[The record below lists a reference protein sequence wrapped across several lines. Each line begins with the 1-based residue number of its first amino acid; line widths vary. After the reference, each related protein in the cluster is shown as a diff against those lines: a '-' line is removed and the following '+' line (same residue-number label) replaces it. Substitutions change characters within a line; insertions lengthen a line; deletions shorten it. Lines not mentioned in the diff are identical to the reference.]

1 MACSSFSSPSSSK
14 VLIGDIIKT
23 TDSVPSNYIRPI
35 SERPNLTQV
44 QSSQDSSI
52 PLINLQELDGPNHS
66 NLIQQIGHACQYDG
80 FFQVRNHGVPEVI
93 IEKMLQVGKEFFRLP
108 ESERMKCYSTDT
120 SKTIRLSTSFNVT
133 NEKTA
138 NWRDYLRL
146 HCYPLEDYIP
156 EWPTNPSSFRS
167 DVPEYCTSIRALTL
181 KLLGAIS
188 ESLGLKRDYIEMVLS
203 NHGQHMA
210 INYYPPCPEPELTYG
225 LPGHT
230 DPNAIT
236 VLLQDDVPGLQVLK
250 DGKWI
255 AVHPIPNTFIIN
267 IGDQIQAISND
278 KYKSVL
284 HRAVVNCDKERFSIP
299 TFCCPSKEAVIRPA
313 FQLVDDE
320 HPSLYKDFTYTE
332 YFGKFWNQKLGTEST
347 LDIFKTTSNS
357 YQNERGTT

>member
-1 MACSSFSSPSSSK
+1 MASGTSASPSSSK
-14 VLIGDIIKT
+14 VLLGDIIT
-23 TDSVPSNYIRPI
+23 TTNGVPSNYIRPV

-44 QSSQDSSI
+44 QSSEDSSI
-52 PLINLQELDGPNHS
+52 PLIDLQDLDGPNHS
-66 NLIQQIGHACQYDG
+66 KLIKLIGHACQYDG
-80 FFQVRNHGVPEVI
+80 FFQVRNHGVPEIVVQ
-93 IEKMLQVGKEFFRLP
+93 KMLQVGKDFFGLP
-108 ESERMKCYSTDT
+108 ESERMKCYSADT
-120 SKTIRLSTSFNVT
+120 SKTTRLSTSFNVT

-138 NWRDYLRL
+138 NWRDFLRF
-146 HCYPLEDYIP
+146 HCYPLEDNVDQ
-156 EWPTNPSSFRS
+156 WPTNPSSFRS
-167 DVPEYCTSIRALTL
+167 DVAEYCTSIRGLTL

-188 ESLGLKRDYIEMVLS
+188 ESLGLNRDYIEKVLS

-236 VLLQDDVPGLQVLK
+236 ILLQDDVPGLQVLR
-250 DGKWI
+250 DVNWI

-267 IGDQIQAISND
+267 IGDQIQAISNN

-299 TFCCPSKEAVIRPA
+299 TFCCPSKEAVIGPA
-313 FQLVDDE
+313 SQLVDDE

-347 LDIFKTTSNS
+347 SDIFKTTPND
-357 YQNERGTT
+357 YQNAR